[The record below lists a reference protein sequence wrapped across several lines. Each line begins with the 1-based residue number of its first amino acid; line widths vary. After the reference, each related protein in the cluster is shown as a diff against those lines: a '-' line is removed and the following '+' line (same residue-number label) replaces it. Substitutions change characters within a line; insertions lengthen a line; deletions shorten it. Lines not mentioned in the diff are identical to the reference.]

1 MKPVPAFRAICVLAS
16 LAGTAGSQAFETDP
30 LYRIARQTLH
40 AYRFHDAKAFRAL
53 LSPALSEQ
61 YSDGDLARLLSQC
74 TSHFGDLASLNFAA
88 PRAPDH
94 ASFSASSIRGTVNM
108 ILEVDAAGK
117 IVFWK
122 LWMDEKECA
131 VAEE

>member
-1 MKPVPAFRAICVLAS
+1 MKPVPAFQAICVVAS
-16 LAGTAGSQAFETDP
+16 LAGTPASQAFETDP
-30 LYRIARQTLH
+30 LYRVAQQTLH
-40 AYRFHDAKAFRAL
+40 AYRFHEAKAFRAL

-61 YSDGDLARLLSQC
+61 YSDADLAQLLSQC
-74 TSHFGDLASLNFAA
+74 ARHFGDLTSLNFAA

-94 ASFSASSIRGTVNM
+94 ASFSASSIRGTGNM

-122 LWMDEKECA
+122 LWMEEKECV